1 MSENNELTWNEIYE
15 GVSAILVEALGVD
28 ASLVRPEA
36 TLRDDLAA
44 ESIDFLDIFF
54 RIERRFGVT
63 FSRKDFTI
71 GIASDDWGSKVSEA
85 QLRQPLTAEELQR
98 MRELFKEVDPSK
110 IAPGLT
116 YADIG
121 GLFTVTTLVN
131 FVVRKIQTKKAHGAS
146 VR

>member
-1 MSENNELTWNEIYE
+1 MAENTATTWNEVYE
-15 GVSAILVEALGVD
+15 GLSAILVEALGVD
-28 ASLVRPEA
+28 AAAVRPDA

-54 RIERRFGVT
+54 RLERRFGVT
-63 FSRKDFTI
+63 FSKKDFTI
-71 GIASDDWGSKVSEA
+71 GIASDDWDSRVSDA
-85 QLRQPLTAEELQR
+85 QFRQPLSPAELERL
-98 MRELFKEVDPSK
+98 RELFQEVDPSK
-110 IAPGLT
+110 IVPGLT

-131 FVVRKIQTKKAHGAS
+131 FVMRKIQTKKGNGAS